1 MLPGKTRKADP
12 NRGESN
18 WVKNGSQRTP
28 PAMVQLRRT
37 SASLQL
43 LQSVLLKHYYLNDWH
58 NFNDMIKFL
67 INVLLHYYFQFWKW
81 RSAKDVFQECA
92 VYCPIIKELCVPS
105 SAVFE
110 VLHLCV
116 CLAWAWRRTA
126 LQQMQGNWGTTWTQ
140 VVKWAF
146 QDNQCVFTIHS
157 AAHESGNRHGFYKDY
172 DTWSWGICLFR
183 SDGHKK
189 FVLVLI
195 G

>member
-1 MLPGKTRKADP
+1 
-12 NRGESN
+12 
-18 WVKNGSQRTP
+18 
-28 PAMVQLRRT
+28 MVQLRRT

-126 LQQMQGNWGTTWTQ
+126 LQQMQRNWGTTWTQ

-157 AAHESGNRHGFYKDY
+157 QHMDQEIDMGSIRITTPGVGGSA
-172 DTWSWGICLFR
+172 CLEVMGTR
-183 SDGHKK
+183 SVCWFLSDRTVPLPQTSLG
-189 FVLVLI
+189 LLSRLLLT
-195 G
+195 